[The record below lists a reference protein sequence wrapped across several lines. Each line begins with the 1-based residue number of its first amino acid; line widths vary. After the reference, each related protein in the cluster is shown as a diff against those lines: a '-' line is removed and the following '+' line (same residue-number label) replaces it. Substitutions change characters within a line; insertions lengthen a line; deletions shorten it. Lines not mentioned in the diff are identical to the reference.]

1 MTVEKLSPEAKAWRN
16 AQRARLV
23 ALRLSYSEDAR
34 KDWTARIMQR
44 LESTAMAADGPIS
57 VYWPFRG
64 EPDLRPLMRRLATSG
79 KTVCLPAVVQPR
91 WPLEF
96 RPWMLKCEME
106 LGVWNIPIPKTNARV
121 TPSMLLSP
129 VIGFDTSGYRLGYGG
144 GFYDRTLAALTGPRV
159 VIGIGFDCAEIPSIG
174 PHSLDIPMDRI
185 VTESGFRTLARMS
198 PGTKDVSEPAS
209 PACDMAS
216 APNAYMGYLTD
227 TEIAGYLKALR
238 TLAGVRDKELMSSFD
253 SLLQRLPMSVV
264 ASAEPA
270 QLAADASITSAIESV
285 RPRIRNDAFHEALGD
300 ILQSLAE
307 NGAESAR
314 RSTTR

>member
-34 KDWTARIMQR
+34 RDWTARIMQR

-79 KTVCLPAVVQPR
+79 KSVCLPAVVQPR

-96 RPWMLKCEME
+96 RPWQPKCEME

-121 TPSMLLSP
+121 TPSLLLAP

-144 GFYDRTLAALTGPRV
+144 GFYDRTLAALTGPRT
-159 VIGIGFDCAEIPSIG
+159 VIGIGFDCSEIPSIG
-174 PHSLDIPMDRI
+174 PHSLDIPMDRV

-216 APNAYMGYLTD
+216 APSAYMGYLTEG
-227 TEIAGYLKALR
+227 EIAGYFKALR
-238 TLAGVRDKELMSSFD
+238 TLAGVRDKELMSAFD
-253 SLLQRLPMSVV
+253 SLLQRLPMSL
-264 ASAEPA
+264 AANAEPA
-270 QLAADASITSAIESV
+270 QLPADASVASAIEAV
-285 RPRIRNDAFHEALGD
+285 RPRIRNDALHEALGD
-300 ILQSLAE
+300 ILQSLAQ
-307 NGAESAR
+307 GGGPSTR
-314 RSTTR
+314 RATTR